1 MHEIVRYKKKSVSGY
16 RDGAGESL
24 LIYRTWIMDFE
35 IIEKYLAG
43 EATEAE
49 IRQLFEWVEADP
61 GNREILVR
69 FKKAWALAATGSE
82 NAGVAW
88 TRSMLPQLKEW
99 KTRQLYYRLTR
110 VAALFILVF
119 GLGML
124 VYHMFFIPGREAP
137 LYASGMKVDVPLGQ
151 MANITLPDGTTVM
164 LNSGTSLEYGN
175 HFGLGQREVTLK
187 GEAFFEVSDDPD
199 HPFIVNTTTLGFKV
213 YGTSFNIEAYPG
225 DIKINTTLVSGSL
238 GVLGKSGDELTRLS
252 PGENLFFDMQNNKM
266 VKSKVN
272 TGIYT
277 SWRDGIITFRNEKL
291 KEIAKKLERW
301 YNLEIVIQREALGE
315 ESYFGSIMRNKPVD
329 QILEVLRLTSSI
341 EYRIVQ
347 RPDKA
352 TLIYWK

>member
-1 MHEIVRYKKKSVSGY
+1 
-16 RDGAGESL
+16 
-24 LIYRTWIMDFE
+24 MDFE

-49 IRQLFEWVEADP
+49 IRHLFEWAEADP

-69 FKKAWALAATGSE
+69 YKKAWALAASGSE

-88 TRSMLPQLKEW
+88 TRSMLPQLKKW

-124 VYHMFFIPGREAP
+124 VYCMFFVPGREAL

-164 LNSGTSLEYGN
+164 LNSGTTLEYGN
-175 HFGLGQREVTLK
+175 RFGFGQREVTLK
-187 GEAFFEVSDDPD
+187 GEAFFEVAADPD
-199 HPFIVNTTTLGFKV
+199 HPFIVNTTSLGFKV
-213 YGTSFNIEAYPG
+213 FGTSFNIEAYPG
-225 DIKINTTLVSGSL
+225 DTKINTTLVSGSL
-238 GVLGKSGDELTRLS
+238 GVLGKGSYELTRLS
-252 PGENLFFDMQNNKM
+252 PGENLFYDMQNKKM

-277 SWRDGIITFRNEKL
+277 SWRNGIITFRNEKL
-291 KEIAKKLERW
+291 KVIAKKLERW
-301 YNLEIVIQREALGE
+301 YNLEIVIEREALGE

-341 EYRIVQ
+341 RYRIVQ
-347 RPDKA
+347 RPDKP

>member
-1 MHEIVRYKKKSVSGY
+1 MEF
-16 RDGAGESL
+16 D
-24 LIYRTWIMDFE
+24 

-49 IRQLFEWVEADP
+49 IRQLFDWIEADP

-69 FKKAWALAATGSE
+69 CKKAWALASSGSE
-82 NAGVAW
+82 NTGVAW
-88 TRSMLPQLKEW
+88 TYSILPQLKER
-99 KTRQLYYRLTR
+99 KTRQLFYSLARI
-110 VAALFILVF
+110 AALFILVF
-119 GLGML
+119 GLGM
-124 VYHMFFIPGREAP
+124 VAYHLFLARGNETP
-137 LYASGMKVDVPLGQ
+137 LYASGLKVDVPLGQ
-151 MANITLPDGTTVM
+151 MTNITLPDGTTVM

-175 HFGLGQREVTLK
+175 RFGLGQRDVTLK
-187 GEAFFEVSDDPD
+187 GEAFFEVAADPD
-199 HPFIVNTTTLGFKV
+199 HPFIVHTTTLGFKV

-225 DIKINTTLVSGSL
+225 DTKINATLVGGSL
-238 GVLGKSGDELTRLS
+238 GVLGKGNDELTRLS
-252 PGENLFFDMQNNKM
+252 PGESLFFDLQNAKM

-291 KEIAKKLERW
+291 KEIAKKMERW

-347 RPDKA
+347 RPDKP